1 MYYFLLAFILRTL
14 QSIAMKIVTFIE
26 NRFQE
31 LRLAEDADSK
41 RQAYSILRSSET
53 LACQWILKV
62 LRNMAQVL
70 MVPKVIVQYVLVCA
84 RLLPEPQPVLLNMLK
99 EQKAEAEQKDLEA
112 KAKKVGM
119 LEMVQKI
126 T

>member
-1 MYYFLLAFILRTL
+1 
-14 QSIAMKIVTFIE
+14 
-26 NRFQE
+26 
-31 LRLAEDADSK
+31 
-41 RQAYSILRSSET
+41 
-53 LACQWILKV
+53 
-62 LRNMAQVL
+62 